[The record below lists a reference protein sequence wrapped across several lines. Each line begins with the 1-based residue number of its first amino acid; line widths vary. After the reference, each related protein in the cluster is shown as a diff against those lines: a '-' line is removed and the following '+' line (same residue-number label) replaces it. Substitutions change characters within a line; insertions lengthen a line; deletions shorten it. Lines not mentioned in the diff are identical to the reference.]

1 MLKFESNNKTIR
13 KKLLLALVPYTEQN
27 ALLIFKPNLFFDQ
40 LERKTGYSQYNL
52 KRAYERIKKDKII
65 IGTDNHI
72 ELLLKGQQIVQPFIA
87 KKIPNDTILMV
98 IFDIPE
104 ENADRRR
111 KFRYLLRQLKF
122 KQVQQSVWSTDMDY
136 KKFLSESIIDLKID
150 KWVQIYESSRLQ

>member
-1 MLKFESNNKTIR
+1 MLKSESNNKTIR
-13 KKLLLALVPYTEQN
+13 KKLLLALIPYTKQN

-40 LERKTGYSQYNL
+40 LESKTGYSQYNL

-65 IGTDNHI
+65 RDTDHHI
-72 ELLLKGQQIVQPFIA
+72 EILLKGQQIIQPFIA
-87 KKIPNDTILMV
+87 KKIPNNAILMV

-122 KQVQQSVWSTDMDY
+122 KQVQQSVWSTNMDY
-136 KKFLSESIIDLKID
+136 RDLLSESIIDLKIES
-150 KWVQIYESSRLQ
+150 WTQLYESSRIQ